1 MDDYGVSPLMML
13 RLLSPLL
20 VIGPIVLW
28 FLIAGPFVLYL
39 VARWRAHREP
49 VVDPQLGLKTA
60 LNYFGMIGFQLALFG
75 AMMIVWM
82 IVTKEASGDRGAFLR
97 VAFGF
102 LIPALIVYGVHHML
116 LKRTNQREFMGVT
129 RLFQGYNLLVTGL
142 VGVTSFFLVFQALFS
157 KGSSGEMGRISA
169 AMLVV
174 YGSAWAVCGLQFART
189 VLDTSYEPPRDTG
202 TPPSVVAPQP
212 PATGGH
218 TLPSLGGGSFP
229 PIAPK

>member
-1 MDDYGVSPLMML
+1 MDEYGVSPLMML

-60 LNYFGMIGFQLALFG
+60 LHYFGMIGFQLALFG
-75 AMMIVWM
+75 AMIVVWM
-82 IVTKEASGDRGAFLR
+82 IVTKEATSDRGSFLR

-102 LIPALIVYGVHHML
+102 LIPALIIYGVHASL
-116 LKRTNQREFMGVT
+116 LKRTNQHQFMGVT

-142 VGVTSFFLVFQALFS
+142 VGVTAFFLVFQALFT

-169 AMLVV
+169 AMFVV
-174 YGSAWAVCGLQFART
+174 YGAAWAACGVSFART
-189 VLDTSYEPPRDTG
+189 VYEAQEPPRDTG
-202 TPPSVVAPQP
+202 SSPSPVVPHP
-212 PATGGH
+212 SATGGP
-218 TLPSLGGGSFP
+218 TLPSLGGGSYP
-229 PIAPK
+229 PIEPK